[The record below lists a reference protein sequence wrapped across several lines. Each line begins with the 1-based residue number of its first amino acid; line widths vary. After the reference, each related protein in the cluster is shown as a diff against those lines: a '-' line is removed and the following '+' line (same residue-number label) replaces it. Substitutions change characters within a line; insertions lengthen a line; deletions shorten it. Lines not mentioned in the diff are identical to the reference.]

1 MANSEALPESFI
13 EQVKEALEKLYD
25 FQALQQNSLTWSFDS
40 QLSDSHMTGAHQL
53 RGQLIEAI
61 ESLNPGQ
68 NVAANSGTVRIYN
81 LIYMH
86 YVGRLTIQQAAWE
99 VGVSLRQAYRDLR
112 HGQELVSAVLWHKL
126 NTDASEAAS
135 PQQVISS
142 VNAELMR
149 LGDNTTITAL
159 QEMLDSAVRP
169 IQILADKYSVLIE
182 VESPASPIMLTTN
195 LVMAQQILTH
205 ILSQIIQ
212 QVRPPSLSIHLLDD
226 ADFMRMQYATDA
238 QPILHVEPIIQQMM
252 DQIDWEI
259 HYRVADGV
267 QEVCLKSCQRK
278 ALILLIDDNEGLS
291 HLLQRYLTDDAYTVM
306 SAPNTEEGLRL
317 IQQLQPDVII
327 LDVMM
332 PGIDGWELLQ
342 RLRTNRETQLI
353 PVIICSVINDPELA
367 FALGASQ
374 YVPKPVTREALRTA
388 LQQLRV

>member
-1 MANSEALPESFI
+1 MSNAEELPESFI
-13 EQVKEALEKLYD
+13 EQVKEALENLYN
-25 FQALQQNSLTWSFDS
+25 FQALQENPLSS
-40 QLSDSHMTGAHQL
+40 QLNAQQSEVQTPNAQHL

-112 HGQELVSAVLWHKL
+112 RGQELVSAVLWHQHRK
-126 NTDASEAAS
+126 NTAVPLVVPS
-135 PQQVISS
+135 I
-142 VNAELMR
+142 NAELTR
-149 LGDNTTITAL
+149 LGDNTAVATL
-159 QEMLDSAVRP
+159 QEMLDSAIRP
-169 IQILADKYSVLIE
+169 IQILADKYKVAIHIDAPDE
-182 VESPASPIMLTTN
+182 PIILTTN

-212 QVRPPSLSIHLLDD
+212 QIHPSNLNIQVFDD
-226 ADFMRMQYATDA
+226 AHFLRLHYPTDSS
-238 QPILHVEPIIQQMM
+238 PTLLIKPIIQQMI
-252 DQIDWEI
+252 DQIHWELQ
-259 HYRVADGV
+259 YASEQGV
-267 QEVCLKSCQRK
+267 QEICLMSCQRK
-278 ALILLIDDNEGLS
+278 ALILLIDDNELLI
-291 HLLQRYLTDDAYTVM
+291 HLLQRYLTDDAYTVV
-306 SAPNTEEGLRL
+306 SAPNTEEGLQI
-317 IQQLQPDVII
+317 IQQLKPDAII

-342 RLRTNRETQLI
+342 RLRTRSETQAI

-374 YVPKPVTREALRTA
+374 YVPKPVTREALLLA
-388 LQQLRV
+388 LRQVRG

>member
-1 MANSEALPESFI
+1 MSNSEELPESFI

-25 FQALQQNSLTWSFDS
+25 FQALQENSLTRKLDA
-40 QLSDSHMTGAHQL
+40 QVLDTHTTGAHQL

-61 ESLNPGQ
+61 ETLDPGQ
-68 NVAANSGTVRIYN
+68 NVAAHSGTVRIYN

-112 HGQELVSAVLWHKL
+112 RGQELVSAVLWHRL
-126 NTDASEAAS
+126 RTEGTS
-135 PQQVISS
+135 PQQDTS
-142 VNAELMR
+142 VSAELTR

-169 IQILADKYSVLIE
+169 IQILADKYGITIW
-182 VESPASPIMLTTN
+182 VEAPASPIMLPTN
-195 LVMAQQILTH
+195 LTMAQQILTH
-205 ILSQIIQ
+205 IMSQIIQ
-212 QVRPPSLSIHLLDD
+212 QVHPDALRIQLLDD
-226 ADFMRMQYATDA
+226 RKFMRMHFAGDVQLS
-238 QPILHVEPIIQQMM
+238 LHITPIIQQMM
-252 DQIDWEI
+252 EQINWEI
-259 HYRVADGV
+259 HYHGGEGT
-267 QEVCLKSCQRK
+267 QQICLKSRQQK
-278 ALILLIDDNEGLS
+278 ALILLIDDNEGLV
-291 HLLQRYLTDDAYTVM
+291 HLLQRYLADDAYTVM
-306 SAPNTEEGLRL
+306 SVPNTEEGLEI
-317 IQQLQPDVII
+317 IQQLQPDAII

-342 RLRTNRETQLI
+342 RLRTRSETQLI

-374 YVPKPVTREALRTA
+374 YLPKPVTREALRLA

>member
-25 FQALQQNSLTWSFDS
+25 FQALQQNSLTWNFDS
-40 QLSDSHMTGAHQL
+40 QPADAQMTGAHQL
-53 RGQLIEAI
+53 RGHLIEAI

-68 NVAANSGTVRIYN
+68 NVAASSGTVRIYN

-99 VGVSLRQAYRDLR
+99 VGVSQRQAYRDLR
-112 HGQELVSAVLWHKL
+112 HGQESVSAVLWHKFH
-126 NTDASEAAS
+126 SETSESAS
-135 PQQVISS
+135 PQQVISI
-142 VNAELMR
+142 NAELMR
-149 LGDNTTITAL
+149 LGDNTSITAL

-169 IQILADKYSVLIE
+169 IQILADKYNVKIE

-212 QVRPPSLSIHLLDD
+212 QARPSSLSIHLSDE
-226 ADFMRMQYATDA
+226 ADFMRMRYAAEA
-238 QPILHVEPIIQQMM
+238 QSRLHIEPIIQQMM
-252 DQIDWEI
+252 DQIEWEI
-259 HYRVADGV
+259 HYRFANSV
-267 QEVCLKSCQRK
+267 QEVCLKSGQRK

-306 SAPNTEEGLRL
+306 SAPNTEAGLQL
-317 IQQLQPDVII
+317 IQQLQPDAII

-332 PGIDGWELLQ
+332 PGIDGWEVLQ
-342 RLRTNRETQLI
+342 RLRTCRETQSI

-374 YVPKPVTREALRTA
+374 YVAKPVTREALRLA
-388 LQQLRV
+388 LQQIRV